1 MAGKCDDSDLLAFL
15 RQTHTNELAV
25 ANGVVSNGTTT
36 PVMADKSRRSRDG
49 PLVGTCVV
57 CEDPRGSI
65 HFGVLSCAACSAFF
79 RRTISEN
86 RKYLCRRHPEGNP
99 SCPIDQKVLLSSK
112 QTRCSYSHEHRCY
125 CRACR
130 MQKCLLMGMDPAAV
144 QLHRDTYG
152 SKQARRSQ
160 ENDSAV
166 LHSPNNFSDDLTWTA
181 NTPGSFSSESAA
193 LQSERPGPS
202 ASISPSM
209 SLFSHSSKESTAA
222 PSYSA
227 PVTPTSQVMR
237 PIAMNCEVSEDVLS
251 RNMIEM
257 MVKSYQQMLERRRL
271 VYCPS
276 SIRDILGGTM
286 PETKPACYFG
296 ERVRR
301 DRLRVDIA
309 LLVEFLNSI
318 PPFPNLAIDDKELI
332 IAPDCPYEKFS
343 VAFAILEKYY
353 ITMLAGGLQTN
364 RIFHSDGTYSDLGD
378 PDSIARE
385 ANKVAG
391 ENVDRETLNKL
402 FVESLKDFLLQLSGP
417 MYHNGMT
424 DIEFCALNAVLL
436 FDPSAGLSESGSV
449 VVREVRDR
457 IYKDWFDLYD
467 KMGVRDIGQRVG
479 NTMLLLPAVQG
490 IVGITE
496 ENFRLIQVFDL
507 FHYDKILDEFIIHRH
522 GLKKLRMT
530 DAVRQGFICPFCMVD
545 LGDFPRLQSHVDS
558 VHPERGHDLTETVID
573 NVKGF
578 FDKAKRSMKIL
589 DQKMSAELSQ
599 VNLGVSNS
607 VADLANMASAVQER
621 VTRSHTEFF
630 KKIRD
635 SSVNESA
642 VRTNMLIIRLDRLIN
657 ECPCDPSKR
666 KEFERDVV
674 PWTADSEALHCTRCA
689 AKFGLA
695 RRRHHCRLCGRV
707 MCHQCSQFLS
717 FLSARKL
724 TNPALAAEMLN
735 NDSTAA
741 TEEVSPSHSR
751 RLLEMTQKTTGKVI
765 SFIEGAVSK
774 MQTTAADGTE
784 DAQEC
789 LRVCGPCM
797 TDLSRREQM
806 MEQRN
811 PPILAEQ
818 YETLDR
824 MIAEVSAMVPSYTR
838 MSDSINNGETMYTL
852 AAAEQLRNRLL
863 QKQRDIDTLSQ
874 KIVAEIENES
884 CGIKEAQLRKNIRYA
899 CVQTLQSMVSSMV
912 SLPSAEQYE
921 KLVEIHKK
929 EVARQIEE
937 TRMRAASELPGVR
950 ACSSLPSVMPRERPA
965 ANPVKE
971 LPRKRADDGWTPQQT
986 KSYNPF
992 MEEEDRLHPMFEQR
1006 DIIKGYLAQAA
1017 TAGRLEEVE
1026 MLERNLRDLE
1036 DEMLKM
1042 GLISPT

>member
-49 PLVGTCVV
+49 PLIGTCVV

-99 SCPIDQKVLLSSK
+99 SCPIDQK
-112 QTRCSYSHEHRCY
+112 HRCY

-166 LHSPNNFSDDLTWTA
+166 LHSPNNFSDELTWTA
-181 NTPGSFSSESAA
+181 NTPGSFSRISQVGQLLINPPHAVDMNDGFCSFLSATKRSEI
-193 LQSERPGPS
+193 E
-202 ASISPSM
+202 
-209 SLFSHSSKESTAA
+209 SKASTAA

-318 PPFPNLAIDDKELI
+318 PPFPNLDIDDK
-332 IAPDCPYEKFS
+332 IALMKNFS

-436 FDPSAGLSESGSV
+436 FDPSAAGLSESGSV

-507 FHYDKILDEFIIHRH
+507 FHYDKILDEFIVGDVTGIHRH

-558 VHPERGHDLTETVID
+558 VHPERGQDLTETVID
-573 NVKGF
+573 NVKG
-578 FDKAKRSMKIL
+578 
-589 DQKMSAELSQ
+589 
-599 VNLGVSNS
+599 
-607 VADLANMASAVQER
+607 

-784 DAQEC
+784 VSLGSLLQQDAQEC

-986 KSYNPF
+986 K
-992 MEEEDRLHPMFEQR
+992 
-1006 DIIKGYLAQAA
+1006 YLAQAA

>member
-1 MAGKCDDSDLLAFL
+1 
-15 RQTHTNELAV
+15 
-25 ANGVVSNGTTT
+25 
-36 PVMADKSRRSRDG
+36 
-49 PLVGTCVV
+49 
-57 CEDPRGSI
+57 
-65 HFGVLSCAACSAFF
+65 
-79 RRTISEN
+79 
-86 RKYLCRRHPEGNP
+86 
-99 SCPIDQKVLLSSK
+99 
-112 QTRCSYSHEHRCY
+112 
-125 CRACR
+125 
-130 MQKCLLMGMDPAAV
+130 
-144 QLHRDTYG
+144 
-152 SKQARRSQ
+152 
-160 ENDSAV
+160 
-166 LHSPNNFSDDLTWTA
+166 
-181 NTPGSFSSESAA
+181 
-193 LQSERPGPS
+193 
-202 ASISPSM
+202 
-209 SLFSHSSKESTAA
+209 
-222 PSYSA
+222 
-227 PVTPTSQVMR
+227 
-237 PIAMNCEVSEDVLS
+237 
-251 RNMIEM
+251 
-257 MVKSYQQMLERRRL
+257 
-271 VYCPS
+271 
-276 SIRDILGGTM
+276 
-286 PETKPACYFG
+286 
-296 ERVRR
+296 
-301 DRLRVDIA
+301 
-309 LLVEFLNSI
+309 
-318 PPFPNLAIDDKELI
+318 
-332 IAPDCPYEKFS
+332 
-343 VAFAILEKYY
+343 
-353 ITMLAGGLQTN
+353 
-364 RIFHSDGTYSDLGD
+364 
-378 PDSIARE
+378 
-385 ANKVAG
+385 
-391 ENVDRETLNKL
+391 
-402 FVESLKDFLLQLSGP
+402 
-417 MYHNGMT
+417 
-424 DIEFCALNAVLL
+424 
-436 FDPSAGLSESGSV
+436 
-449 VVREVRDR
+449 
-457 IYKDWFDLYD
+457 
-467 KMGVRDIGQRVG
+467 
-479 NTMLLLPAVQG
+479 
-490 IVGITE
+490 
-496 ENFRLIQVFDL
+496 
-507 FHYDKILDEFIIHRH
+507 
-522 GLKKLRMT
+522 MT

-621 VTRSHTEFF
+621 VNEKAKITRPPALMRPPPIRPEIGVTRSHTEFF

-784 DAQEC
+784 VSLGSLLQQDAQEC